1 MKRLI
6 PLLFLASPL
15 LADGNEVPVDPCPSG
30 VVGLCTPSETSV
42 IIDTLIEEEII
53 QQLDGTTT
61 ITTTTDTVET
71 TIITNETTLDLL
83 DGETGIVSSNHEGDM
98 DKDWGGQGPA
108 AMPTGEACGGI
119 EDSGKCAG
127 INGTGSF
134 TTTQG
139 VENVGTTY
147 IQTITLPD
155 NPISNGGKT
164 TYSIDV
170 DKTDKEDNIYIH
182 ITGNNNDG
190 VAFSGTD
197 VLSATG
203 VESGF
208 QTYTGGFDFSG
219 GLTSMTVE
227 IGGRNL
233 GITMDYALF
242 DNVSINVIY
251 NAIQTI
257 IDYHITTME
266 MFVALEVVIDDVV
279 IDVIEDI
286 IDHNN
291 IMIDDNGDF
300 NMTPIDMP
308 ELEINYETV
317 ELEMESFDMPEVA
330 EMNDSFEVIDIEDV
344 QAEINLPVAE
354 PEEVIVEV
362 TLEVEEVEV
371 EVAELEPAKPEVKSE
386 PEPKPEPE
394 ETVEDVQKETKQEEP
409 EPKAEPEQ
417 EPEQKQAE
425 AKSEDKDSK
434 QDAKVEKSNSV
445 KDKQQTAAKKIITKM
460 GDKGKYDN
468 TNQIKTLLVMQVLG
482 NSKSFFEE
490 RQLIEDTQG
499 FFTTARIKDTHIK
512 DNGLASFVMFGG
524 SNAKMDDIV
533 NTQYNRRT
541 TWLK

>member
-257 IDYHITTME
+257 IDYYI
-266 MFVALEVVIDDVV
+266 
-279 IDVIEDI
+279 
-286 IDHNN
+286 
-291 IMIDDNGDF
+291 
-300 NMTPIDMP
+300 
-308 ELEINYETV
+308 
-317 ELEMESFDMPEVA
+317 
-330 EMNDSFEVIDIEDV
+330 
-344 QAEINLPVAE
+344 
-354 PEEVIVEV
+354 
-362 TLEVEEVEV
+362 
-371 EVAELEPAKPEVKSE
+371 
-386 PEPKPEPE
+386 
-394 ETVEDVQKETKQEEP
+394 
-409 EPKAEPEQ
+409 
-417 EPEQKQAE
+417 
-425 AKSEDKDSK
+425 DKD
-434 QDAKVEKSNSV
+434 
-445 KDKQQTAAKKIITKM
+445 
-460 GDKGKYDN
+460 
-468 TNQIKTLLVMQVLG
+468 
-482 NSKSFFEE
+482 
-490 RQLIEDTQG
+490 
-499 FFTTARIKDTHIK
+499 
-512 DNGLASFVMFGG
+512 
-524 SNAKMDDIV
+524 
-533 NTQYNRRT
+533 
-541 TWLK
+541 W